1 MRDNKKDSA
10 VRELVSNNYTKYYK
24 LAYSYVKND
33 QDAMDVLQESV
44 YKAILKSAQIR
55 DLQYADTWIC
65 RIIINEAM
73 NYFRKKNDYISLDEC
88 ITCAVSSGTGDMD
101 LDRALKSVKK
111 KDRDII
117 RMKYEEGYTIKE
129 IAEKINENENTVKS
143 RLYRSLARIKE
154 VY

>member
-73 NYFRKKNDYISLDEC
+73 NYFRKKNDYVSLDEC
-88 ITCAVSSGTGDMD
+88 IACAASSGTGDMD